1 MRKFALAAIFLFMLF
16 AFPISATCAVS
27 IGVKKGDWIEYK
39 VAVTGDMPGHDAQ
52 WARTDVV
59 DVQGSVLDL
68 NMTTQFTNGT
78 YLYENITSNLETGQ
92 LGDDFFIPANMSVGD
107 VFYDAHVGNI
117 TITGSSQR
125 TYAGAERTV
134 VSGQTNV
141 TSFYWDKQTGIL
153 VEAYSNY
160 SNINFTMKTVAN
172 RTDMWQSQV
181 PEFNASIVFVA
192 VVTIAVAELI
202 IYGLRGRRA
211 RQSVIN

>member
-1 MRKFALAAIFLFMLF
+1 MRKFALAALFLFILI
-16 AFPISATCAVS
+16 AFPASTTYAISV
-27 IGVKKGDWIEYK
+27 GVKKGDWIEYK
-39 VAVTGDMPGHDAQ
+39 VAVTGDMPDHDAQ

-59 DVQGSVLDL
+59 DVQGSVLNL

-78 YLYENITSNLETGQ
+78 YLYENITLNLETGQ

-107 VFYDAHVGNI
+107 TFYDAHVGNI

-134 VSGQTNV
+134 LSGQTNV

-172 RTDMWQSQV
+172 KTDMWQTQV
-181 PEFNASIVFVA
+181 PEFNASTIFVA
-192 VVTIAVAELI
+192 VVTIMVAALI
-202 IYGLRGRRA
+202 ICGIRSRRA